1 MHTQYANIIVQ
12 FECLCVDQLLMRSQ
26 EANII
31 AQFGYFLG
39 NHPAQ
44 QVMQVQQKNMK
55 VQVNYVLI
63 TFKGNTNT
71 GYNKGIQIY
80 LQ

>member
-1 MHTQYANIIVQ
+1 
-12 FECLCVDQLLMRSQ
+12 MRSQ

-31 AQFGYFLG
+31 AQFGDFLG

-44 QVMQVQQKNMK
+44 QVMQVQQQNME

-63 TFKGNTNT
+63 AFKGNTNT
-71 GYNKGIQIY
+71 G
-80 LQ
+80 

>member
-1 MHTQYANIIVQ
+1 
-12 FECLCVDQLLMRSQ
+12 MRSQ
-26 EANII
+26 EVNII

-44 QVMQVQQKNMK
+44 QVMQVQQQNMK

-71 GYNKGIQIY
+71 GYKKGIQIY
-80 LQ
+80 LQEIKGIKK